1 VNGGEH
7 VEVPDTLEGFYG
19 ALLEDDAERLYE
31 YAPCGY
37 LSTEPDGVIVR
48 ANTTFLTLTGYTRP
62 ELVGRYTFAQL
73 LTPGGQIYHET
84 HFAPLLR
91 MQGTIRGIALDIV
104 CADGSR
110 LPVLVS
116 AVLEKDGD
124 GTPRVVRTAVF
135 DARERR
141 DYERE
146 LLRAKNMAEESESH
160 ARALARTLQRTLI
173 PPMPPLV
180 PGLDV
185 AAVYRPAGT
194 GEEVGGDFYDV
205 FQVADDDWVVGIGD
219 VCGKGVEAAVVTALV
234 RHSLRASAVRVQQPS
249 EMLRELNTALLR
261 NRSDRFCTVGVL
273 RLRRVGNEWTATVSS
288 AGHPPAVLLRIEAPA
303 RPLGQPGSLL
313 GVMAEV
319 ELHDAAI
326 PLSPGDTVLLYTD
339 GVPEARRN
347 GEFYGE
353 ARLVQ
358 VAEESLGR
366 AAGLTDALLSDVLSF
381 QGGHARDDIAIVA
394 VRVPRN

>member
-1 VNGGEH
+1 MNGGEH
-7 VEVPDTLEGFYG
+7 IEIPDTLEGFYD

-48 ANTTFLTLTGYTRP
+48 VNTTFLTLTGYTRP

-91 MQGTIRGIALDIV
+91 MQGTARGIALDIV

-116 AVLEKDGD
+116 SVLEKDRD

-141 DYERE
+141 EYERE
-146 LLRAKNMAEESESH
+146 LVRAKNKAQLSEAH
-160 ARALARTLQRTLI
+160 ARSLARTLQQTLI
-173 PPMPPLV
+173 PPTPPAV

-205 FQVADDDWVVGIGD
+205 FQVAEDDWVVCIGD

-234 RHSLRASAVRVQQPS
+234 RYTLRASAVRMTQPS
-249 EMLRELNTALLR
+249 EMLRDLNGALLR
-261 NRSDRFCTVGVL
+261 NRSDRFCTVGVV
-273 RLRRVGNEWTATVSS
+273 RLRRDGQRWTATVSS
-288 AGHPPAVLLRIEAPA
+288 GGHPSAVLLRREAGPVA
-303 RPLGQPGSLL
+303 VGEPGALL
-313 GVMAEV
+313 GVMEEV
-319 ELHDAAI
+319 EVHDAVAE
-326 PLSPGDTVLLYTD
+326 LDAGDTVLLYTD
-339 GVPEARRN
+339 GVPEARRD
-347 GEFYGE
+347 GTFYGE
-353 ARLVQ
+353 TRLLR
-358 VAEESLGR
+358 VAQENLGR
-366 AAGLTDALLSDVLSF
+366 AAGLADALLADALEF

-394 VRVPRN
+394 VRVPGN

>member
-1 VNGGEH
+1 MTSSEPVK
-7 VEVPDTLEGFYG
+7 VPDTLEGFYD

-48 ANTTFLTLTGYTRP
+48 VNTTFLTLTGYTRP
-62 ELVGRYTFAQL
+62 EIVGRFTFAQL

-84 HFAPLLR
+84 HFAPMLR
-91 MQGTIRGIALDIV
+91 MQGTARGIALEIV

-116 AVLEKDGD
+116 AVLEKDRNGEA
-124 GTPRVVRTAVF
+124 RVVRLAMF

-141 DYERE
+141 EYERE
-146 LLRAKNMAEESESH
+146 LMRAKKKAEQSEAN

-173 PPMPPLV
+173 PPTPPVV
-180 PGLDV
+180 PGLDI

-205 FQVADDDWVVGIGD
+205 FQVAVDDWVICIGD
-219 VCGKGVEAAVVTALV
+219 VCGKGVDAAVVTALV
-234 RHSLRASAVRVQQPS
+234 RYTLRASAVRVTRPS
-249 EMLRELNTALLR
+249 EMLRDLNGALLR
-261 NRSDRFCTVGVL
+261 NRSDRFCTVGIL
-273 RLRRVGNEWTATVSS
+273 RLRRDGDSWTATVSS
-288 AGHPPAVLLRIEAPA
+288 GGHPPAVRLRRDAAPET
-303 RPLGQPGSLL
+303 LGEPGSLL
-313 GVMAEV
+313 GVMEEVDVYDAEIALAP
-319 ELHDAAI
+319 E
-326 PLSPGDTVLLYTD
+326 DTLLVFTD
-339 GVPEARRN
+339 GVPEARR
-347 GEFYGE
+347 GPSFYGE
-353 ARLVQ
+353 SRLLE
-358 VAEESLGR
+358 VAQDNLGR
-366 AAGLTDALLSDVLSF
+366 AAGLTDALLADALAF

>member
-1 VNGGEH
+1 MNGGEPTG
-7 VEVPDTLEGFYG
+7 VPDTLEAFYD
-19 ALLEDDAERLYE
+19 ALLGDDAERLYE

-37 LSTEPDGVIVR
+37 LSTEPDGIIVR

-116 AVLEKDGD
+116 AVLETDRN

-146 LLRAKNMAEESESH
+146 LVRAKNKAEESESH
-160 ARALARTLQRTLI
+160 ARSLARALQRTLI
-173 PPMPPLV
+173 PPMPPVV

-205 FQVADDDWVVGIGD
+205 FQVAEDDWVVCIGD

-234 RHSLRASAVRVQQPS
+234 RYSLRASAVRVTLPS

-273 RLRRVGNEWTATVSS
+273 RLRRAEGIWSATVSS
-288 AGHPPAVLLRIEAPA
+288 GGHPPAVLLRMEAPA
-303 RPLGQPGSLL
+303 RPLGEPGSLL
-313 GVMAEV
+313 GVMDEV
-319 ELHDAAI
+319 ELHDATLA
-326 PLSPGDTVLLYTD
+326 LSAGDTVLLYTD

-347 GEFYGE
+347 GDFYGE
-353 ARLVQ
+353 PRLVQ

-366 AAGLTDALLSDVLSF
+366 AAGLTEALLADVLAF

>member
-7 VEVPDTLEGFYG
+7 VKIPDTLEGFYD
-19 ALLEDDAERLYE
+19 ALLDDDAERLYE

-48 ANTTFLTLTGYTRP
+48 VNTTFLTLTGYTRP
-62 ELVGRYTFAQL
+62 ELVGRYSFAQL

-84 HFAPLLR
+84 HFAPMLR
-91 MQGTIRGIALDIV
+91 MQGTARGIALEIV

-116 AVLEKDGD
+116 AVLEKDRD
-124 GTPRVVRTAVF
+124 GSPRVVRIAVF

-141 DYERE
+141 EYERE
-146 LLRAKNMAEESESH
+146 LVRAKNKAELSEAH
-160 ARALARTLQRTLI
+160 ARSLARTLQRTLI
-173 PPMPPLV
+173 PPTPPMV

-205 FQVADDDWVVGIGD
+205 FQVADDDWVVCIGD

-234 RHSLRASAVRVQQPS
+234 RYTLRASAVQMAQPS
-249 EMLRELNTALLR
+249 EMLRDLNGALLR

-273 RLRRVGNEWTATVSS
+273 RLRRHGDVWSATVSS
-288 AGHPPAVLLRIEAPA
+288 GGHPPPVLLRRGAAPQ
-303 RPLGQPGSLL
+303 PLGAPGSLL
-313 GVMAEV
+313 GVMDEV
-319 ELHDAAI
+319 EVHDAET
-326 PLSPGDTVLLYTD
+326 PLEAGDTLLIYTD
-339 GVPEARRN
+339 GVPEARRDRQ
-347 GEFYGE
+347 FYGE
-353 ARLVQ
+353 TRLLQ
-358 VAEESLGR
+358 VAQDNLGR
-366 AAGLTDALLSDVLSF
+366 AAGLTDALLADALEF

>member
-1 VNGGEH
+1 VTGGEH
-7 VEVPDTLEGFYG
+7 IEVPDTLEGFYD
-19 ALLEDDAERLYE
+19 ALLDDDAERLYE

-91 MQGTIRGIALDIV
+91 MQGTVRGIALDIV

-110 LPVLVS
+110 LPALVS
-116 AVLEKDGD
+116 AVLEKDRD

-141 DYERE
+141 EYERE
-146 LLRAKNMAEESESH
+146 LVRARDKAQASEVH
-160 ARALARTLQRTLI
+160 ARSLARTLQRTLI
-173 PPMPPLV
+173 PPTPPVV

-205 FQVADDDWVVGIGD
+205 FQVADDDWVVCIGD

-234 RHSLRASAVRVQQPS
+234 RHSLRAAAVRVSQPS
-249 EMLRELNTALLR
+249 EMLRELNGALLR

-273 RLRRVGNEWTATVSS
+273 RLRRTGDIWSATVSS
-288 AGHPPAVLLRIEAPA
+288 GGHPPPVLLRLEAPA
-303 RPLGQPGSLL
+303 RPLGEPGSLL
-313 GVMAEV
+313 GVMDEV
-319 ELHDAAI
+319 ELYDATI
-326 PLSPGDTVLLYTD
+326 PLAAGDTVLLYTD
-339 GVPEARRN
+339 GVPEARRR
-347 GEFYGE
+347 GDFYGE
-353 ARLVQ
+353 LRLIQ
-358 VAEESLGR
+358 VAEENLGR
-366 AAGLTDALLSDVLSF
+366 AAGLTEGLLADVLAF

>member
-7 VEVPDTLEGFYG
+7 IEIPDTLEGFYD
-19 ALLEDDAERLYE
+19 ALLDDDAERLYE
-31 YAPCGY
+31 HAPCGY
-37 LSTEPDGVIVR
+37 LSTEPDGVVVR
-48 ANTTFLTLTGYTRP
+48 ANTTFLTMTGYTRP

-84 HFAPLLR
+84 HFGPMLR
-91 MQGTIRGIALDIV
+91 MQGAVREIALDIV

-116 AVLEKDGD
+116 AVLERDKDGA
-124 GTPRVVRTAVF
+124 PRVVRTAVF

-141 DYERE
+141 AYERE
-146 LLRAKNMAEESESH
+146 LVRAKDKAQASEAH

-173 PPMPPLV
+173 PPTPPVV

-205 FQVADDDWVVGIGD
+205 FQVAVDDWVVCIGD
-219 VCGKGVEAAVVTALV
+219 VCGKGVDAAVVTALV
-234 RHSLRASAVRVQQPS
+234 RYTLRGSAVRLASPS
-249 EMLRELNTALLR
+249 EMLRDLNVALLR

-273 RLRRVGNEWTATVSS
+273 RLRRQGGGWTATVSS
-288 AGHPPAVLLRIEAPA
+288 GGHPPAVLLRLVAPA
-303 RPLGQPGSLL
+303 RPLGEPGSLL
-313 GVMAEV
+313 GVMEAV
-319 ELHDAAI
+319 ELHDATI
-326 PLSPGDTVLLYTD
+326 PLEPGDTVLLYTD

-347 GEFYGE
+347 GVFYGE
-353 ARLVQ
+353 PRLVQ
-358 VAEESLGR
+358 VAEENLGR
-366 AAGLTDALLSDVLSF
+366 AAGLTDALLSDVLAF